1 LPVDLASFIGLFPLL
16 LGLVLGFLM
25 LRSAQ
30 VRRDAAIAAADL
42 AVAAPQ
48 EGGTRTW
55 LARRVLGGTDA
66 RAPQLTSAAFA
77 LGVIVWIA
85 LAATQVSASDMTPP
99 LAPWA
104 SAALAAIIVA
114 AAAAWDVAAI
124 RRLAEQTTLKEKP
137 T

>member
-42 AVAAPQ
+42 AVAAP
-48 EGGTRTW
+48 GDRDTRMW
-55 LARRVLGGTDA
+55 LARRVLGGADA
-66 RAPQLTSAAFA
+66 RGPQLTSAALA
-77 LGVIVWIA
+77 LGIIAWIA
-85 LAATQVSASDMTPP
+85 LAAVQVSASELTPP

-104 SAALAAIIVA
+104 SAALAAIMVVA
-114 AAAAWDVAAI
+114 AATCDVAAI
-124 RRLAEQTTLKEKP
+124 RHLAGLAQP
-137 T
+137 